1 MPSCGA
7 RMCLPLRLNGLGA
20 IFLRGLRSRLLTV
33 PSRLRQIV
41 PHLTTSDVTVI
52 DRELRDALQ
61 ELGAG
66 GKANADA

>member
-1 MPSCGA
+1 
-7 RMCLPLRLNGLGA
+7 
-20 IFLRGLRSRLLTV
+20 LTV
-33 PSRLRQIV
+33 PSRLRQTV

>member
-1 MPSCGA
+1 M
-7 RMCLPLRLNGLGA
+7 
-20 IFLRGLRSRLLTV
+20 TV
-33 PSRLRQIV
+33 PSRLRQAV

-66 GKANADA
+66 GKADADA